1 MENAMNNKFM
11 CFAVTGLLSC
21 ATAQAASGLAGPY
34 VGGQLTVAQPSM
46 TIEDSDCWYN
56 CSAYTQR
63 KLGALVG
70 IQGGY
75 NWVSDGFLL
84 GTELEY
90 SAGSIEKTFEYGYYN
105 DPRQAMKLTSTLKG
119 LGSLRFKSGLVI
131 GDTAFVVSVGP
142 AFGKFEGEFR
152 AQDNTVDRADDDV
165 ATQSGN
171 MSGLAF
177 GAGIEHAWTP
187 NLLINFRYSRYSF
200 TEKTSVVDEDPLSTD
215 SKSIVKFVNEA
226 DTFALGAS
234 WSF

>member
-1 MENAMNNKFM
+1 MIMNKKLM

-46 TIEDSDCWYN
+46 TIEDSDCFYD

-63 KLGALVG
+63 KVGALVG

-75 NWVSDGFLL
+75 NWVENNFLM
-84 GTELEY
+84 GAELEY
-90 SAGSIEKTFEYGYYN
+90 STGSIEKTFEYGFGTGPSQ
-105 DPRQAMKLTSTLKG
+105 DMKLTSTLKG
-119 LGSLRFKSGLVI
+119 VGSLRFKTGLVS
-131 GDTAFVVSVGP
+131 GNTALVISAGP

-152 AQDNTVDRADDDV
+152 DRDETVNDRADDDI
-165 ATQSGN
+165 ASQSGN
-171 MSGLAF
+171 MTGLAY
-177 GAGIEHAWTP
+177 GVSVEHAWTS
-187 NLLINFRYSRYSF
+187 NLLVHFRYSRYSF
-200 TEKTSVVDEDPLSTD
+200 TEKTSIVKEDPSETQSNNL
-215 SKSIVKFVNEA
+215 VKFVNEA